1 MRYAALAFMA
11 AAVLTGAASPALAQS
26 AADAA
31 DVRCMMVLQALSRDP
46 AQREQAGRG
55 LFYYIGRVTAR
66 GPLARIEPM
75 MIAEGK
81 KMSTPQ
87 QIKTELARC
96 GAELN
101 QNGGELQAINQR
113 LQKQF
118 GPPPGAAPP
127 AKK

>member
-1 MRYAALAFMA
+1 MRYAALVFTA
-11 AAVLTGAASPALAQS
+11 AAVLAGVASPALAQS
-26 AADAA
+26 AADTA
-31 DVRCMMVLQALSRDP
+31 DVRCMMVLQAISRDP

-55 LFYYIGRVTAR
+55 LFYYVGRVTAR

-87 QIKTELARC
+87 QVQAELARC

-101 QNGGELQAINQR
+101 KNGGELQAINQK